1 MPQKGTN
8 VTKAEPFGSTFCDF
22 CFVAQPTRFAGQDL
36 GSDSDSASGWASV
49 HQAMG
54 SVPALASV
62 SDFHSVSGSL
72 RDLDSE
78 PARDSESDSPLDS
91 ATEFGPALRLDLQ
104 RPFLLPLVSLS

>member
-49 HQAMG
+49 HQGSG
-54 SVPALASV
+54 SVPELV
-62 SDFHSVSGSL
+62 LVSGFHLGSGSP
-72 RDLDSE
+72 RDSDSE
-78 PARDSESDSPLDS
+78 PARDSESDSPLDL
-91 ATEFGPALRLDLQ
+91 ATEFGPALRLDL
-104 RPFLLPLVSLS
+104 RHPFLLPLVSLS